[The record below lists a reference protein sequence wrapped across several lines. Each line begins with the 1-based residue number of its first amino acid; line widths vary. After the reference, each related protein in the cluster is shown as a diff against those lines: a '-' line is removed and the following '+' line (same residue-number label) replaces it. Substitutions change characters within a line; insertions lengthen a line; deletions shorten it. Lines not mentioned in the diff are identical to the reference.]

1 MGRRTYSDREKAEAL
16 AALEANSDN
25 LTRTAEDLG
34 IPRSTLQY
42 WRDGGGVNG
51 EVTKLRH
58 QKKQSLADKLGE
70 IAEALA
76 GDLFDETKR
85 RRASIQQ
92 IATSMAIVIDKMQLL
107 RGDPTTIER
116 RDDTLTPDERAARL
130 AELLDAAGARR
141 DRRDIGDTTAD
152 V

>member
-16 AALEANSDN
+16 AALDANDGN
-25 LTRTAEDLG
+25 LSRTAEELR
-34 IPRSTLQY
+34 IPYSTLRG
-42 WRDGGGVNG
+42 WDNGRGANG
-51 EVTKLRH
+51 EVAQLRY
-58 QKKQSLADKLGE
+58 QKKHSLADKLGE

-76 GDLFDETKR
+76 GDLFDESKR
-85 RRASIQQ
+85 HRASIQQ

-141 DRRDIGDTTAD
+141 DRRDTDDAAA
-152 V
+152 